1 MPKLFVII
9 LTVTFAGCAA
19 SSIQTSGQLTGPNQT
34 YSLRVSQGDWLVAY
48 ATGDFDTVLKATM
61 PAGQNLENDDYAG
74 ETNQSLIIGESA
86 GSGTATLEVSGY
98 DNARGRFEINAHAL
112 GGGSALLERDDNL
125 TAEVGDSSD
134 ARFIDRFNIS
144 VVSGDYVMT
153 QLSGSDFD
161 MVMRARAPGDK
172 DYEADDPEQIFFEA
186 VDYGPVQIDVTSYNA
201 NETGRYNI
209 ATMIARDA
217 QTVRELPLNLPT
229 GQTQSVDYTV
239 GEAGAYLVRVESSDF
254 DTILKLRN
262 NSTGEEIENDDYGEG
277 YNSLAII
284 EAAAGVTLSI
294 AVRPYDSSTGGA
306 YTVTVLQARLLKPA
320 AANVAGELSAGDERD
335 VARYEKWYDLEVPG
349 SGILIAELNA
359 PDFDPML
366 RARVSNLGFENDD
379 YMEDRHRSILAVPVR
394 AAGKVRLGVTS
405 YAERTTGSY
414 RLEARFFPLA
424 NPPQIAP
431 NWGSDG

>member
-172 DYEADDPEQIFFEA
+172 DYEADDPEQ
-186 VDYGPVQIDVTSYNA
+186 PTS
-201 NETGRYNI
+201 E
-209 ATMIARDA
+209 
-217 QTVRELPLNLPT
+217 
-229 GQTQSVDYTV
+229 
-239 GEAGAYLVRVESSDF
+239 
-254 DTILKLRN
+254 
-262 NSTGEEIENDDYGEG
+262 
-277 YNSLAII
+277 
-284 EAAAGVTLSI
+284 
-294 AVRPYDSSTGGA
+294 
-306 YTVTVLQARLLKPA
+306 
-320 AANVAGELSAGDERD
+320 
-335 VARYEKWYDLEVPG
+335 
-349 SGILIAELNA
+349 
-359 PDFDPML
+359 
-366 RARVSNLGFENDD
+366 
-379 YMEDRHRSILAVPVR
+379 
-394 AAGKVRLGVTS
+394 
-405 YAERTTGSY
+405 
-414 RLEARFFPLA
+414 
-424 NPPQIAP
+424 
-431 NWGSDG
+431 